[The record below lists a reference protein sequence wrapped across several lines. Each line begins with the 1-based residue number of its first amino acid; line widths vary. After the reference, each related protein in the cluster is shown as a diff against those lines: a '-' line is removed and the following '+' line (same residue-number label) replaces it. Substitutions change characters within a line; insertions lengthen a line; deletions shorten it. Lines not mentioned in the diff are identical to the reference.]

1 MSQQIAG
8 KFIRLFR
15 IIIGTFL
22 LLPFLSSSPILA
34 GSLSSSPN
42 ITELDMLPGTT
53 AKIVLSVENQA
64 DTSSTFYF
72 MPAQPTNLKEGY
84 ASLPDFSWLNLNTGD
99 IELASGERY
108 WAAIVLSIP
117 DDKTLKGQKWQ
128 ANIDVTCRNQPLLSS
143 NYILLV
149 SVGEASPQGINWG
162 MIVLIATVSA
172 IGVAIWNR
180 WEEKQRAEW
189 PTGLKTKHWVA
200 WKAR

>member
-1 MSQQIAG
+1 MSQQIVR
-8 KFIRLFR
+8 KFSRLFR

-34 GSLSSSPN
+34 GSLSSSPS
-42 ITELDMLPGTT
+42 ITELEMLPGTT

-64 DTSSTFYF
+64 ETSSTFYF

-108 WAAIVLSIP
+108 WAVIVLSIP
-117 DDKTLKGQKWQ
+117 NDKTLKGQKWQ
-128 ANIDVTCRNQPLLSS
+128 ANIIVTCRDQPLLSS

-149 SVGEASPQGINWG
+149 SVGEAPPQGINWG
-162 MIVLIATVSA
+162 MIGIIAATSA
-172 IGVAIWNR
+172 VVVIIWNR
-180 WEEKQRAEW
+180 WVEKQRAEW
-189 PTGLKTKHWVA
+189 PNGLKTKHWVT
-200 WKAR
+200 

>member
-1 MSQQIAG
+1 MSQQIVRR
-8 KFIRLFR
+8 FIRLFR
-15 IIIGTFL
+15 IIIGMVL
-22 LLPFLSSSPILA
+22 LLLFLSSSAILA
-34 GSLSSSPN
+34 GSLSSSPS
-42 ITELDMLPGTT
+42 ITELDMLPGTK
-53 AKIVLSVENQA
+53 AKIVLSIENQA

-84 ASLPDFSWLNLNTGD
+84 GNLPDFSWFNLNTGD

-108 WAAIVLSIP
+108 WAVIVLSIP

-162 MIVLIATVSA
+162 MIGIIAATSA
-172 IGVAIWNR
+172 IVVITWNR
-180 WEEKQRAEW
+180 WAEKQRAEW

-200 WKAR
+200 